1 MGLNDYPQN
10 VNDKMT
16 MTIYDNVGWF
26 RYAFALPPL
35 CLRFDS
41 TLEVDTR
48 RGQNGSTAYHRRTHM
63 FVGKNRRLSQRRN
76 NCAVIGLHDLNC

>member
-26 RYAFALPPL
+26 GYAFALPSL
-35 CLRFDS
+35 LRWRQGEPK
-41 TLEVDTR
+41 T
-48 RGQNGSTAYHRRTHM
+48 G
-63 FVGKNRRLSQRRN
+63 
-76 NCAVIGLHDLNC
+76 